1 MKRAAGI
8 AGVTLLVT
16 GAFALGLLLTRAHGT
31 GSTLSVAPRDEPPS
45 VIDEVRRQLV
55 EAYYRPVP
63 SALLAKESIGEILSG
78 LRDPY
83 TEYLNRVQ
91 YMALTNTTAA
101 SYSGVG
107 LTLRP
112 GKGGLLVKTALQ
124 GPAREAGIRPGD
136 LIVSID
142 GRGIRRLPFDRS
154 LELFHGERGTTVKL
168 TIRRPR
174 EGMLTFTVERSDI
187 ALPIVRSRLL
197 KAGGGRVGY
206 VKLLSFRA
214 NAADTVAARV
224 AALRKR
230 GAKGI
235 VLDLRGNPGG
245 LLSQAVGTVSLF
257 VSNGLVCVT
266 EGVRHGRRDYDVT
279 GNAPHADLPLVV
291 LVDRNT
297 ASAAEVVAA
306 ALEDHNR
313 ALVAGEATFGKAA
326 VQSVRQL
333 SNGAALKLTTA
344 VFRTPSGLNLTGR
357 GLSPDVEML
366 DVPSTQ
372 RDEALRSAA
381 HTLLEQLSAAS

>member
-1 MKRAAGI
+1 MKRAVGI
-8 AGVTLLVT
+8 AGVALLVT

-31 GSTLSVAPRDEPPS
+31 GATLSGSPRDEPPT
-45 VIDEVRRQLV
+45 VLDEVRLQLV

-63 SALLAKESIGEILSG
+63 STLLAKESIGEILSG

-83 TEYLNRVQ
+83 TEYLNRVE
-91 YMALTNTTAA
+91 YTALTNTTAA

-124 GPAREAGIRPGD
+124 GPARDAGIRPGD

-142 GRGIRRLPFDRS
+142 GRGVRKLPFDRS
-154 LELFHGERGTTVKL
+154 LELFHGERGTTVQL

-174 EGMLTFTVERSDI
+174 EGTLNFTVERSEI
-187 ALPIVRSRLL
+187 ALPAVRSRLL

-214 NAADTVAARV
+214 NAADAVAARV
-224 AALRKR
+224 GSLRQR
-230 GAKGI
+230 GADGI

-245 LLSQAVGTVSLF
+245 LLAQAVGTVSLF
-257 VSNGLVCVT
+257 VEHGLVCVT
-266 EGVRHGRRDYDVT
+266 EGAHHGRRDYEVT

-306 ALEDHNR
+306 ALEDHER

-326 VQSVRQL
+326 VQSVREL

-357 GLSPDVEML
+357 GLSPDLETVDL
-366 DVPSTQ
+366 PSTE

-381 HTLLEQLSAAS
+381 RTLLEQLNS